1 MSMEVFLM
9 LLLAVSIITGLFTE
23 ALKKVLDEWGK
34 VYKSN
39 ILAGAVSIV
48 LSVVAGIGYMIMVET
63 QFNAKMA
70 VILIALVLLSWL
82 CAMVGYDKVMQA
94 IAQIKVGKAQEG
106 TKREKQCYLS
116 QWLERQT
123 KRLLQQEKKQSKYC
137 RKKGTRLSILFLQ
150 MNGITKKT
158 WKNAASSRSRCVSW
172 QNPLKICPCVMLH
185 ISAKVG
191 KMREGAKSNTMRQS
205 LTDWML
211 FMKNDFRGRET
222 VLFLMNNT

>member
-70 VILIALVLLSWL
+70 VILIALILLSWL
-82 CAMVGYDKVMQA
+82 SAMVGYDKVMQA
-94 IAQIKVGKAQEG
+94 ISQIKIAKI
-106 TKREKQCYLS
+106 R
-116 QWLERQT
+116 
-123 KRLLQQEKKQSKYC
+123 SK
-137 RKKGTRLSILFLQ
+137 
-150 MNGITKKT
+150 
-158 WKNAASSRSRCVSW
+158 
-172 QNPLKICPCVMLH
+172 
-185 ISAKVG
+185 
-191 KMREGAKSNTMRQS
+191 
-205 LTDWML
+205 
-211 FMKNDFRGRET
+211 
-222 VLFLMNNT
+222 